1 VPFLIRRLVLKPQL
15 EFGERLGLLRGRN
28 RQAFPFFLSRKS
40 EETTFSASE
49 TAQKPLAYIFAGIW
63 AVPYRDQDSPMGSP
77 PSLNLLGD

>member
-1 VPFLIRRLVLKPQL
+1 MGAVVVRNNPKRRFLSLMLFLTLRLVLKPQFEL
-15 EFGERLGLLRGRN
+15 GERFGRLRGRN

-63 AVPYRDQDSPMGSP
+63 AVP
-77 PSLNLLGD
+77 